1 MQKKSWKKLA
11 GCIAIELACACSA
24 LAAGYEYNAG
34 YAEFGQAKA
43 VALEDKRGQRAAI
56 VTAAF
61 SVPLSVADSIAAEA
75 IKQYHLERSSLL
87 IYSVA
92 TGDPNPH
99 QALTALGAALGK
111 LSPAILVYG
120 DRRLTVSSG
129 TGHCL
134 VALSPQASL
143 EPCTTPA
150 GDLVH
155 SPIRSALQMVDL
167 TPGLTSR
174 DAAPRS
180 LAIQAIRLGRSVVI
194 FSAPED
200 FSQPGKHMILA
211 MTPAIGGDDTHV
223 SQAVG
228 EVFIRIG
235 GRPKD

>member
-1 MQKKSWKKLA
+1 MQKKSWKRLA
-11 GCIAIELACACSA
+11 GFIVIELACAVSA

-34 YAEFGQAKA
+34 YAELGQVKA

-75 IKQYHLERSSLL
+75 IKQYHLERSSIL

-92 TGDPNPH
+92 SGDPNPQ
-99 QALTALGAALGK
+99 QALTTLGAALGK
-111 LSPAILVYG
+111 LAPAILIYG

-129 TGHCL
+129 TGQCL
-134 VALSPQASL
+134 VAVSPQTSL

-167 TPGLTSR
+167 DRGLTTRES
-174 DAAPRS
+174 APRS
-180 LAIQAIRLGRSVVI
+180 VVIQAISLGRSVVI

-200 FSQPGKHMILA
+200 FSQPGKHTILA
-211 MTPAIGGDDTHV
+211 MTPALGGDDTNV
-223 SQAVG
+223 SKAVG

-235 GRPKD
+235 GRPKN

>member
-1 MQKKSWKKLA
+1 MQKKSWKRLA
-11 GCIAIELACACSA
+11 GSIAIELACAVNA

-34 YAEFGQAKA
+34 YAEFGQVKA
-43 VALEDKRGQRAAI
+43 VALQDKRGQRAAL

-61 SVPLSVADSIAAEA
+61 NVPLSVADSIAAEA

-92 TGDPNPH
+92 SGDPNPQ
-99 QALTALGAALGK
+99 QALTAIGAALGK
-111 LSPAILVYG
+111 LAPAILIYG

-129 TGHCL
+129 TGKCL
-134 VALSPQASL
+134 VAVSPQASL

-155 SPIRSALQMVDL
+155 SPIRSALQIVDL
-167 TPGLTSR
+167 DRGLTTREST
-174 DAAPRS
+174 PHS
-180 LAIQAIRLGRSVVI
+180 LAIQAIALGRSVVI

-211 MTPAIGGDDTHV
+211 MTPAIGGDDVHV